1 MTDNNKAIVVYVDD
15 TPRCLEEF
23 SWLLKSWLLWGLES
37 EFDIVAYHN
46 PTADSKIPDHPNLIK
61 RPQAPR
67 HETHP
72 FWDEYRFVNS
82 FAMFYPFEEEEW
94 IKKNYTHIM
103 KTDCDV
109 FLTKHLLGRKPA
121 KVLLGLGGYMH
132 WHQDINKNHA
142 GETTN
147 KIIEVAKKLGCRY
160 DHINHVGA
168 SLFGPTNLVVDV
180 VNFQFTTTE
189 YLLKNEWLTSPG
201 EHLKWYKGVASMYAV
216 QIAVNHLLSRQHVI
230 AYAIDTVCWQ
240 STIINEDVIH
250 IHAWHTEQMF
260 SKHCWFRGEYEKL
273 VADAVPINAAEYCL
287 WIASNDLNELKK
299 VANT

>member
-1 MTDNNKAIVVYVDD
+1 MTDNDKAIVVYVDD

-23 SWLLKSWLLWGLES
+23 SWLLKSWLLWELES

-61 RPQAPR
+61 KPMVPT
-67 HETHP
+67 HETNK

-82 FAMFYPFEEEEW
+82 FSMFQDPAEDKW
-94 IKKNYTHIM
+94 IRENYTHIM

-109 FLTKHLLGRKPA
+109 FLTHHLAGRKPE

-132 WHQDINKNHA
+132 WHQDVEKNHTKI
-142 GETTN
+142 TTD
-147 KIIEVAKKLGCRY
+147 KIIKVVKKLGYRY

-168 SLFGPTNLVVDV
+168 SLFGPVNLVTDV
-180 VNFQFTTTE
+180 VNFQFETTE
-189 YLLKNEWLTSPG
+189 YLLKNEWLASPG
-201 EHLKWYKGVASMYAV
+201 IHLKWYKGVASMYAV

-230 AYAIDTVCWQ
+230 AYAIDSTCWKG
-240 STIINEDVIH
+240 TKINEDVIH
-250 IHAWHTEQMF
+250 IHAWHTDLMF
-260 SKHCWFRGEYEKL
+260 SKHAWFRGEYEKL
-273 VADAVPINAAEYCL
+273 TPSQVPTNAADYCL

-299 VANT
+299 LINT